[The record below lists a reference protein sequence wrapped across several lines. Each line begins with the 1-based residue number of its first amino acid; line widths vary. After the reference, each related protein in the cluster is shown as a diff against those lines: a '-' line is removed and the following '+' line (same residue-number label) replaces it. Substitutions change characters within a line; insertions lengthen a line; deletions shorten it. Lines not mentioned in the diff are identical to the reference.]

1 MASADRTPFKDFFNP
16 SSAAASRAD
25 ALVAAV
31 EDAVAAADAP
41 ADAPSVQAEFSADNQ
56 FTLSES

>member
-16 SSAAASRAD
+16 SSAAASKAD

-31 EDAVAAADAP
+31 ADVAA
-41 ADAPSVQAEFSADNQ
+41 QAEFSVDNHFHPQ
-56 FTLSES
+56 

>member
-31 EDAVAAADAP
+31 EDAAAADAP
-41 ADAPSVQAEFSADNQ
+41 ADAPSVQAEFSADNHIHPQ
-56 FTLSES
+56 

>member
-31 EDAVAAADAP
+31 EDAAAA
-41 ADAPSVQAEFSADNQ
+41 ADAPSVQAEFSADNHIHPQ
-56 FTLSES
+56 